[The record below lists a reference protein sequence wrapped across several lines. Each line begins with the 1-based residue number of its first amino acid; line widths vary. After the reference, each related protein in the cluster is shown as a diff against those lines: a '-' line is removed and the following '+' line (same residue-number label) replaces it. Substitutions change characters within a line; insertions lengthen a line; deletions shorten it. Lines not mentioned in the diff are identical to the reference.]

1 MSICIPIQ
9 KRRQNGLFLNK
20 ISSIVSQNVLK
31 QDKMSFFT
39 NLFGSSENEKPPKVG
54 WRMLTDLGQLNELIE
69 LSHQQPV
76 LIFKHSTRCSIS
88 RFALKNFEN
97 EYVFKAEELQP
108 YFLDLLENRNISNEI
123 AIRFGVQHQ
132 SPQILLI
139 KDGKCVYHESHDGIN
154 VESLKRFV

>member
-1 MSICIPIQ
+1 
-9 KRRQNGLFLNK
+9 
-20 ISSIVSQNVLK
+20 
-31 QDKMSFFT
+31 MSFFT
-39 NLFGSSENEKPPKVG
+39 NLFGNSEEGKTSKVG

-97 EYVFKAEELQP
+97 EYAFSEEELQP
-108 YFLDLLENRNISNEI
+108 YFLDLLEYRNISNEI
-123 AIRFGVQHQ
+123 ANRFEVTHQ

-139 KDGKCVYHESHDGIN
+139 KEGKCVYHESHDGI
-154 VESLKRFV
+154 EIASLKRFII

>member
-1 MSICIPIQ
+1 M
-9 KRRQNGLFLNK
+9 N
-20 ISSIVSQNVLK
+20 
-31 QDKMSFFT
+31 FFT
-39 NLFGSSENEKPPKVG
+39 NLFGSSEEGNSSKVA
-54 WRMLTDLGQLNELIE
+54 WRMLTDLSQLNELIE
-69 LSHQQPV
+69 LSHHQPV

-139 KDGKCVYHESHDGIN
+139 KEGTCVYNESHDGIE
-154 VESLKRFV
+154 VQSLKSFL

>member
-1 MSICIPIQ
+1 
-9 KRRQNGLFLNK
+9 
-20 ISSIVSQNVLK
+20 
-31 QDKMSFFT
+31 MSFFT
-39 NLFGSSENEKPPKVG
+39 NLFGNSEEGNLSKVG

-97 EYVFKAEELQP
+97 EYDFSEEELQP
-108 YFLDLLENRNISNEI
+108 YFLDLLEYRNISNEI
-123 AIRFGVQHQ
+123 ANRFNVMHQ

-139 KDGKCVYHESHDGIN
+139 KDGKCVYDESHDGIE
-154 VESLKRFV
+154 VAGLKEFV